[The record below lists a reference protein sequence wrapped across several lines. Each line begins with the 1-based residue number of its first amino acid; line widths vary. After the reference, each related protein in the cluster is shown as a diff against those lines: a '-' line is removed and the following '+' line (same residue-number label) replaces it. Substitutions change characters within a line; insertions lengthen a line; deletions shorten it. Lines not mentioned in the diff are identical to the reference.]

1 MDLVLWVCKLSIVMK
16 LWVVFVGQGRYG
28 RGSVSHRPGRSSA
41 SLQVGLQVPPSPT
54 STFPSQTFPPYLNLS
69 VVAMLI
75 KRHPH
80 IKEIFIALPPLR
92 KEKETEKD

>member
-28 RGSVSHRPGRSSA
+28 RGSVSHRPGRGSA
-41 SLQVGLQVPPSPT
+41 SLQVGLEPPSP
-54 STFPSQTFPPYLNLS
+54 SLTFPPQTFPPYLNLS
-69 VVAMLI
+69 DVAMFI